1 MSWKTINT
9 NPNYQINEDGEI
21 FSLYT
26 QRTIKTFPDKDG
38 YIKAHLYNKEKNN
51 YTNYFVHRLVLE
63 NFVCPAP
70 CDRPEVH
77 HKDGNRSNNNIENL
91 EWVSRKENDSHV
103 IHKVNDG
110 SYEPIKVQQ
119 LDLNGKLIAEYESMS
134 EASRKTGCHIS
145 KISLVCSGKR
155 FTTGGFKWKK
165 VEGSTTIS
173 SAKSHEMGDSLD
185 KDEDI
190 VQSLWK
196 HKAVHKRTHIE

>member
-26 QRTIKTFPDKDG
+26 QRIIKTFPDKDG

-70 CDRPEVH
+70 YDRPEVH

-119 LDLNGKLIAEYESMS
+119 LDLNGNVIAEYESMS

-145 KISLVCSGKR
+145 KISLVCS
-155 FTTGGFKWKK
+155 
-165 VEGSTTIS
+165 
-173 SAKSHEMGDSLD
+173 
-185 KDEDI
+185 
-190 VQSLWK
+190 
-196 HKAVHKRTHIE
+196 